1 MADIFP
7 KPTCPQAELLIKV
20 GLEAQILVPAD
31 ASYTV
36 RQESYWSNTAK
47 LKPAC
52 IVRPRS
58 AEEVSLIIQT
68 LVATSEKFAVRS
80 GGHTQ
85 YAGGNN
91 IEGGVTIDL
100 GLLDWTKYDA
110 ATETVDIGPG
120 GRWGPVYAELKKHGR
135 VVAGGRDGNVGVAG
149 LLLGGGK
156 TFFTAR
162 RGFACDDAIAYEVV
176 LASGGIV
183 TADANNFDDL
193 FRALKGG
200 MNNFGIVTNFKMKA
214 FKCDEVWAG
223 LTYFPKQVIPGA
235 IEALVD
241 FTDNIPKDLD
251 SNLLCFFTYVDVL
264 FLPKMISQ
272 PASGTLKQHFNAKQP
287 EFKDTLVVTGYV
299 QTAGIENAPAYEK
312 WLALPSI
319 NTTCQMT
326 SVSDV
331 VNAYAVAPLGYYDTF
346 LTACFKNDTRIV
358 AKASELHDRLVE
370 EIKSFIPDGNFI
382 TQCLFQP
389 LSKIIGQRSAEAG
402 GNIMGV
408 ERQSENGLLFTIV
421 IMVKTEEQE
430 TFVYPKAKAW
440 LRGVQEFAATIDGK
454 LDWIFMNY
462 ADPSQNPLASYGI
475 ENVQKMKDVAA
486 KYDAEEVFQKLCP
499 GGFKI
504 SEVEI

>member
-1 MADIFP
+1 MAAIFP
-7 KPTCPQAELLIKV
+7 KPTCHQAELLIKA
-20 GLEAQILVPAD
+20 GLKAQILVQDD

-36 RQESYWSNTAK
+36 RQASYWSNTAK

-58 AEEVSLIIQT
+58 AEEVSLIIRT
-68 LVATSEKFAVRS
+68 LVGRSEKFAVRS

-85 YAGGNN
+85 YAGANN

-162 RGFACDDAIAYEVV
+162 RGFACDDVIAYEVV
-176 LASGGIV
+176 LASGEIV
-183 TADANNFDDL
+183 TVDASNFDDL

-200 MNNFGIVTNFKMKA
+200 MNNFGIVTNFRMKA

-251 SNLLCFFTYVDVL
+251 SNLLCFFTY
-264 FLPKMISQ
+264 
-272 PASGTLKQHFNAKQP
+272 P
-287 EFKDTLVVTGYV
+287 EFKDTLVVAGYV

-331 VNAYAVAPLGYYDTF
+331 VNAYAIAPDTF

-440 LRGVQEFAATIDGK
+440 LRGVQEFAATIDGN

-486 KYDAEEVFQKLCP
+486 KYDAGEVFQKLCP

-504 SEVEI
+504 SEVEF

>member
-1 MADIFP
+1 MAAVFP
-7 KPTCPQAELLIKV
+7 KPTCSQAELLVRV
-20 GLEAQILVPAD
+20 GLETQILLPTSANY
-31 ASYTV
+31 AS

-68 LVATSEKFAVRS
+68 LVAANEKFAIRS
-80 GGHTQ
+80 GGHAQ

-91 IEGGVTIDL
+91 IDSGVTIDL
-100 GLLDWTKYDA
+100 GLLEWTKYDA

-120 GRWGPVYAELKKHGR
+120 GRWGPVYAKLKKHRR

-149 LLLGGGK
+149 LILGGGK

-162 RGFACDDAIAYEVV
+162 RGFACDDVISYEVV
-176 LASGGIV
+176 LASGEIV
-183 TADANNFDDL
+183 SADANNFDDL

-200 MNNFGIVTNFKMKA
+200 MNNFGIVTNIKMKA
-214 FKCDEVWAG
+214 FKCEEVWAG
-223 LTYFPKQVIPGA
+223 LTYFPKQTTPGV

-241 FTDNIPKDLD
+241 FTENIPKDLD
-251 SNLLCFFTYVDVL
+251 SNLLCFFTY
-264 FLPKMISQ
+264 
-272 PASGTLKQHFNAKQP
+272 P
-287 EFKDTLVVTGYV
+287 EFKDIIIVAGYV
-299 QTAGIENAPAYEK
+299 QTAGVENAPAYEK

-331 VNAYAVAPLGYYDTF
+331 
-346 LTACFKNDTRIV
+346 NDARIV
-358 AKASELHDRLVE
+358 AKASELHEKLVE

-389 LSKIIGQRSAEAG
+389 LNKILGQRSAEAG
-402 GNIMGV
+402 GNVMGV
-408 ERQSENGLLFTIV
+408 EQQSEDGLLFTIV

-430 TFVYPKAKAW
+430 IWVYPKAKAW
-440 LRGVQEFAATIDGK
+440 LQGVQEFAATIDGM
-454 LDWIFMNY
+454 LSWIFMNY
-462 ADPSQNPLASYGI
+462 ADSSQNPLSSYGI
-475 ENVQKMKDVAA
+475 ENVKKMKEVAA

-504 SEVEI
+504 SEVET